1 MVVTSR
7 FGFRETIWVLLC
19 IVFFFVGSS
28 APAAEDKE
36 KKDLPDRAIS
46 LFSEYPGVVVSQG
59 ESVSIELTVADNGRQ
74 DENVYLTPTS
84 VPKGWKALLKTYSFG
99 VTGVHVVSE
108 KSKSVTL
115 KLEPDETVQPG
126 KYEFTVKAETEDRK
140 LSSETRVFVTVE
152 AKAQV
157 QKSKDINIT
166 TSYPV
171 LTGPPDAK
179 FEFSLEVENKLDKD
193 TLFNLIGHGPENWEV
208 NFKPAYEDKFIS
220 SLRLKANQSQT
231 VAVEVKPFALA
242 SPGEYPI
249 SVKVSSPEAKGE
261 VELKVVLTGTQ
272 KLEAGTSNGL
282 LSLNAIAG
290 EAANLSIYVKNSG
303 SAPLNNVRFLSFK
316 PENWNVTF
324 NPEGLETLA
333 PGDMKQV
340 EVTVK
345 PSAEALVGDYSVVL
359 NVQAEK
365 ATKNLELRVTVKAST
380 AWGWIGIGIIVFVML
395 GLVVLFVRLGRR

>member
-1 MVVTSR
+1 MVLTSR
-7 FGFRETIWVLLC
+7 FGFRETLWVLLG

-28 APAAEDKE
+28 AQAAEDKE

-46 LFSEYPGVVVSQG
+46 LFSEYTGVVVSQG
-59 ESVSIELTVADNGRQ
+59 ESVSLDLTVADNGRH
-74 DENVYLTPTS
+74 DENVHLTMSP

-99 VTGVHVVSE
+99 ITGIHVNSE

-115 KLEPDETVQPG
+115 RLEPDDTVQPG

-140 LSSETRVFVTVE
+140 LSSEATVTVNVE
-152 AKAQV
+152 AKVQV
-157 QKSKDINIT
+157 QKSKDISIN

-193 TLFNLIGHGPENWEV
+193 TLFNLVGHGPENWDV

-231 VAVEVKPFALA
+231 VAVEVKPFPLA
-242 SPGEYPI
+242 PPGEYPI
-249 SVKVSSPEAKGE
+249 SVRVSSPEAKGE

-282 LSLNAIAG
+282 LSLNALAG
-290 EAANLSIYVKNSG
+290 QEANLSIYVKNSG
-303 SAPLNNVRFLSFK
+303 SAPLNNIRFLSFK
-316 PENWNVTF
+316 PENWTVTF
-324 NPEGLETLA
+324 KPEGIDSLGQ
-333 PGDMKQV
+333 GDMKQV

-359 NVQAEK
+359 NVAGEK

-395 GLVVLFVRLGRR
+395 GLVGLFIRLGRR

>member
-1 MVVTSR
+1 MVFKSR
-7 FGFRETIWVLLC
+7 FGFRETLCVLLG
-19 IVFFFVGSS
+19 ILFFFAAAS
-28 APAAEDKE
+28 AQGAEDKE
-36 KKDLPDRAIS
+36 KKDLPERAINLS
-46 LFSEYPGVVVSQG
+46 AEYTGVVVPQG
-59 ESVSIELTVADNGRQ
+59 ESVSLDLTVADNGKR
-74 DENVYLTPTS
+74 DENVQLTMSS

-99 VTGVHVVSE
+99 ITGVHVNSE

-115 KLEPDETVQPG
+115 RLEPDDTVQPG
-126 KYEFTVKAETEDRK
+126 KYEFAVKAETEDRK
-140 LSSETRVFVTVE
+140 LSSETTIFVTVE

-193 TLFNLIGHGPENWEV
+193 TLFNLIGHGPENWDV

-231 VAVEVKPFALA
+231 VAVEVKPFPLA
-242 SPGEYPI
+242 PPGEYPI

-282 LSLNAIAG
+282 LSLNALAG
-290 EAANLSIYVKNSG
+290 QEANLSIYVKNTG
-303 SAPLNNVRFLSFK
+303 SAPLNNIRFLSFK
-316 PENWNVTF
+316 PENWTVTF
-324 NPEGLETLA
+324 KPEGIESLGQGEI
-333 PGDMKQV
+333 KQV

-359 NVQAEK
+359 NVEAEK
-365 ATKNLELRVTVKAST
+365 ITKNLELRVTVKAST
-380 AWGWIGIGIIVFVML
+380 AWGWIGIGIIVLVML
-395 GLVVLFVRLGRR
+395 GLVGLFMRLGRR

>member
-1 MVVTSR
+1 MVLTSR
-7 FGFRETIWVLLC
+7 FGFRETLWVFLG
-19 IVFFFVGSS
+19 IVFFFVGAS
-28 APAAEDKE
+28 AHGAEDKE
-36 KKDLPDRAIS
+36 RKDLPDRAIS
-46 LFSEYPGVVVSQG
+46 LFSEYTGVVVPQG
-59 ESVSIELTVADNGRQ
+59 ESVSLDLTVADNGKR
-74 DENVYLTPTS
+74 DENVQLTMSS

-99 VTGVHVVSE
+99 ITGVHVNSE

-115 KLEPDETVQPG
+115 RLEPDDTVQPG
-126 KYEFTVKAETEDRK
+126 KYEFAVKAETEDRK
-140 LSSETRVFVTVE
+140 LSSETTIFVTVE

-193 TLFNLIGHGPENWEV
+193 TLFNLIGHGPENWDV

-231 VAVEVKPFALA
+231 VAVEVKPFPLA
-242 SPGEYPI
+242 PPGEYPI

-282 LSLNAIAG
+282 LSLNALAG
-290 EAANLSIYVKNSG
+290 QEANLSIYVKNTG
-303 SAPLNNVRFLSFK
+303 SAPLNNIRFLSFK
-316 PENWNVTF
+316 PENWTVTF
-324 NPEGLETLA
+324 KPEGIESLGQGEI
-333 PGDMKQV
+333 KQV

-359 NVQAEK
+359 NVEAEK
-365 ATKNLELRVTVKAST
+365 ITKNLELRVTVKAST
-380 AWGWIGIGIIVFVML
+380 AWGWIGIGIIVLVML
-395 GLVVLFVRLGRR
+395 GLVGLFMRLGRR